1 MVYGFDI
8 GALIKATIKKILRID
23 LLMVIY
29 TDSRLLYDC
38 LVKLGTTQEKRLMI
52 DVMCLRQV
60 YKRREI
66 TEVKW
71 INGNINP
78 ADSMT
83 KSKPLGALKLL
94 IDINKVQL
102 QEKEWV
108 ERAEGA
114 RVDIMGGEKD
124 Q

>member
-29 TDSRLLYDC
+29 TDLRLLYDC

-52 DVMCLRQV
+52 DVMCLQQV

-66 TEVKW
+66 TKVKW
-71 INGNINP
+71 IDGNINP
-78 ADSMT
+78 ADSIT

-94 IDINKVQL
+94 IDTNKV
-102 QEKEWV
+102 
-108 ERAEGA
+108 
-114 RVDIMGGEKD
+114 
-124 Q
+124 